1 MIRSLFRKAD
11 ANPATELYGALT
23 AAARQPGWYRDAG
36 VPDTMDG
43 RYCVLATLLA
53 LADLRLAAGSASEQA
68 LSPRLTELFVADM
81 DAQLCQ
87 SGMGDPTLGKTVRA
101 MVAGVAARIA
111 RLEAAIGSGEWGP
124 ALGFA
129 LYRDADVDAAQESA
143 AVALIASLAGDRG
156 DTQVV
161 NLRNDGTLP
170 FLPDEAVI
178 EVPATI
184 TSAGATALPVAPV
197 EPLFAGLIAHVTAY
211 ETLAIEA
218 ALHGGEDRV
227 ADALLAHPLIGQAS
241 LSGDLARRLIEANR
255 GHLSWATA

>member
-11 ANPATELYGALT
+11 ANPAAPLYAELT
-23 AAARQPGWYRDAG
+23 AAARQPGWYRDAA

-53 LADLRLAAGSASEQA
+53 LADIRLAGGSEAERA

-111 RLEAAIGSGEWGP
+111 RLEAAIASGEWEP

-129 LYRDADVDAAQESA
+129 LYRDAEVGAAEQA
-143 AVALIASLAGDRG
+143 AA
-156 DTQVV
+156 
-161 NLRNDGTLP
+161 
-170 FLPDEAVI
+170 
-178 EVPATI
+178 
-184 TSAGATALPVAPV
+184 
-197 EPLFAGLIAHVTAY
+197 AGLIEQWRARLERSA
-211 ETLAIEA
+211 ELGA
-218 ALHGGEDRV
+218 AR
-227 ADALLAHPLIGQAS
+227 
-241 LSGDLARRLIEANR
+241 
-255 GHLSWATA
+255 